1 MTNKHD
7 ERVDEFVY
15 DEAGDFAP
23 NAEVL
28 HKSDVEKLLQTE
40 RTKRDKE
47 IQQYRDEL
55 KDVKQAHKDLV
66 ELIKAERTKRDER
79 VEEIVEEFRNQFDE
93 LGLKPP
99 KNSMKNLERELIVN
113 YWVNA
118 LTTHT
123 KEVREQTLAE
133 VQERIA
139 KERDKYPES
148 HSGNERARFY
158 LNEAIQLLDT
168 LENKK

>member
-7 ERVDEFVY
+7 ERVEITPQKLATIFHDTY
-15 DEAGDFAP
+15 
-23 NAEVL
+23 EVL
-28 HKSDVEKLLQTE
+28 APVYGYETRKETRDFDPESVNGKLMIAVCTFILETE
-40 RTKRDKE
+40 
-47 IQQYRDEL
+47 
-55 KDVKQAHKDLV
+55 
-66 ELIKAERTKRDER
+66 IKPT
-79 VEEIVEEFRNQFDE
+79 I
-93 LGLKPP
+93 
-99 KNSMKNLERELIVN
+99 
-113 YWVNA
+113 
-118 LTTHT
+118 TTIT

-133 VQERIA
+133 AREGII